1 MVADRSEITITM
13 LNQWR
18 RWGVE
23 RHLVMT
29 QPPTAAATRS
39 VTMLVAAD
47 PI

>member
-1 MVADRSEITITM
+1 MVADRSEITITL
-13 LNQWR
+13 LNQWC

-23 RHLVMT
+23 RHLVMA
-29 QPPTAAATRS
+29 QPPTAATRS